1 MLSTMYAMSQCQ
13 PNHDDENQYAEI
25 TPLVISRGAYCTPQY
40 CFLLL
45 THSHS
50 HNPYELQSTTS
61 KIPPQVRTN
70 PSVPTTMYQNMTLIY
85 SCPFQRLP
93 NLRRH
98 RRYHKTSYYTLHACR
113 GGGGRDTTYLPAPG
127 PGWCIWRDC
136 RLLRCGIWMYNSSD
150 WQRWFT
156 RDGSV

>member
-61 KIPPQVRTN
+61 KMTIKYLRKYAPTPPSQ
-70 PSVPTTMYQNMTLIY
+70 
-85 SCPFQRLP
+85 LP
-93 NLRRH
+93 CI
-98 RRYHKTSYYTLHACR
+98 KT
-113 GGGGRDTTYLPAPG
+113 
-127 PGWCIWRDC
+127 
-136 RLLRCGIWMYNSSD
+136 
-150 WQRWFT
+150 
-156 RDGSV
+156 